1 VGTLLVVFLFG
12 VLLWRGTRIAL
23 RAPDLFGAY
32 TAMGITFIIVA
43 QAAINLGVVVGL
55 LPITGL
61 PLPLVSFGGTS
72 LVMTLFGIGILLS
85 ISRYQTARGRLA

>member
-1 VGTLLVVFLFG
+1 MF
-12 VLLWRGTRIAL
+12 LWRGTRIAL

-32 TAMGITFIIVA
+32 AAIGITFIIVV
-43 QAAINLGVVVGL
+43 QAVINLGVVVGL

-72 LVMTLFGIGILLS
+72 LVTTLFCVGILLS